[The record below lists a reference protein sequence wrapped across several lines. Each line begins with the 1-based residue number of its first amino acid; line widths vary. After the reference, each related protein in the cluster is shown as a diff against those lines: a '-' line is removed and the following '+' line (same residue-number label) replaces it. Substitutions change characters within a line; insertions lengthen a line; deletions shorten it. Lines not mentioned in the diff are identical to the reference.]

1 MNRSGSRHGRQDFRA
16 LFGEEARGRLTRLG
30 QLLLDLEGNAD
41 DPQLVVA
48 VFREVHTLKGAAAV
62 VGFEDVSRAAHAL
75 EEVLDDVRNGRTRV
89 DPNTVDH
96 LLGAID
102 SLRSLTEG
110 ALAGQDQSAEATR
123 LAESLHEWR
132 SQRLGTAAS
141 ADESTEAQSDQP
153 SDQPTDQPMKEP
165 SGADQPDRTEG
176 SAERA
181 EPSAT
186 PPPQTPPRD
195 DRVPAQLARVDP
207 VWDEAAAAAAEAAAE
222 TLTMTVATPPVAE
235 GLAAGSQLTPSGP
248 SAPRPTG
255 ATASG
260 VERQS
265 TIMVPLE
272 RLDDLVRLVSESA
285 SAHLRVGRVLHERL
299 GLQPAAVPEFNEL
312 SRLLNELQE
321 QAMRA
326 RMVPLATITDQL
338 HRAARDLARGLGKEV
353 RFEVNGEDTE
363 LDRGVLH
370 ELADSLLHLVRNAVD
385 HGVET
390 PDEREAAGKP
400 RQAVVRLHA
409 MQLGSEVIIAVSDDG
424 RGIDIEAVRR
434 QAGRRNGEAA
444 DLSDEDVL
452 QLIFRSGL
460 STARYVTDVSG
471 RGIGLDVV
479 QTSVEAA
486 RGRTDVRSE
495 PGRGTEFRVVVPV
508 TLAVQRCL
516 VVAVGRQSFALPL
529 HRVVLV
535 QAADEQDEEAAAGRQ
550 VLRIDG
556 VPVPLS
562 DLATTLELTSP
573 PPADGPVVVLSDLDH
588 RHAFRVDRLIGQRDV
603 VIKGLTTLVPRL
615 GVVAGA
621 SVDADG
627 AVLVVLD
634 PPGLLERAKRGERR
648 TLAQQQTSPLAAV
661 ARRSILVVDDALT
674 VRELQRSILQR
685 AGFDVN
691 VASDGVEALSLLADH
706 TVDLVLTD
714 IDMPR
719 MDGFELT
726 ESIRALTALA
736 NLPVVILSSRAS
748 DDDKR
753 RGMEVGADA
762 YIVKSAFDEHA
773 LLSVVQRLLGEA
785 G

>member
-110 ALAGQDQSAEATR
+110 ALTGQDQSAEATR

-141 ADESTEAQSDQP
+141 SEQPTEGQSDQP
-153 SDQPTDQPMKEP
+153 SDQPRKEP
-165 SGADQPDRTEG
+165 SGADQSDRSQG

-207 VWDEAAAAAAEAAAE
+207 VWDETAAAAAEAAAE
-222 TLTMTVATPPVAE
+222 TLTMTVATPPAAE

-353 RFEVNGEDTE
+353 RFEVIGEDTE

-573 PPADGPVVVLSDLDH
+573 PPADGPIVVLSDLDH

-648 TLAQQQTSPLAAV
+648 TLAQQQTSPLTAV

-685 AGFDVN
+685 AGFDVD

>member
-1 MNRSGSRHGRQDFRA
+1 
-16 LFGEEARGRLTRLG
+16 
-30 QLLLDLEGNAD
+30 
-41 DPQLVVA
+41 
-48 VFREVHTLKGAAAV
+48 
-62 VGFEDVSRAAHAL
+62 
-75 EEVLDDVRNGRTRV
+75 
-89 DPNTVDH
+89 
-96 LLGAID
+96 
-102 SLRSLTEG
+102 
-110 ALAGQDQSAEATR
+110 
-123 LAESLHEWR
+123 
-132 SQRLGTAAS
+132 
-141 ADESTEAQSDQP
+141 
-153 SDQPTDQPMKEP
+153 
-165 SGADQPDRTEG
+165 
-176 SAERA
+176 
-181 EPSAT
+181 
-186 PPPQTPPRD
+186 
-195 DRVPAQLARVDP
+195 
-207 VWDEAAAAAAEAAAE
+207 
-222 TLTMTVATPPVAE
+222 
-235 GLAAGSQLTPSGP
+235 
-248 SAPRPTG
+248 
-255 ATASG
+255 
-260 VERQS
+260 
-265 TIMVPLE
+265 MVPLE

-338 HRAARDLARGLGKEV
+338 QRAARDLARGLGKEV

-460 STARYVTDVSG
+460 STARYVTDISG

-648 TLAQQQTSPLAAV
+648 TLAQQQTSPLTAV

-685 AGFDVN
+685 AGFDVD